1 MIEELVQR
9 LSVEWCE
16 DLIRRSLEEDGVLQG
31 DVSTRSIID
40 ATQEGTFELRS
51 REHGVVAGLHVLEKG
66 SGVLGSFLLRPDC
79 HDGDNTT
86 GVIATLEGS
95 IGSIRTAERTMLNI
109 LGYAS
114 GIATHTS
121 KFVDALKGTDCVVCD
136 TRKTTPGLR
145 VLDKYAV
152 CCGGGTHHRV
162 GLHDAALFKDNH
174 IADIPL
180 DKLEL
185 QLGNAIATAHS
196 GSDLAFVEVEVD
208 TIEQLEVVLRLPVD
222 IVLLDNM
229 SVDML
234 GEAVVLRNNS
244 PNNPLLEASGGI
256 TLDDAPAVAAT
267 GVDRIAVGGLVHRSK
282 WLDIGLDAIDG

>member
-1 MIEELVQR
+1 MTEKLVQ
-9 LSVEWCE
+9 LLTVEWCE
-16 DLIRRSLEEDGVLQG
+16 DLITRSLEEDGALQG
-31 DVSTRSIID
+31 DITTRSIID
-40 ATQEGTFELRS
+40 ATKEGTFELRS
-51 REHGVVAGLHVLEKG
+51 RERGVVAGLHVLEKG
-66 SGVLGSFLLRPDC
+66 AGVLGSFLLRPNC
-79 HDGDNTT
+79 HDGDSAT
-86 GVIATLEGS
+86 GLLATLEGS
-95 IGSIRTAERTMLNI
+95 VVSILAAERAMLNI

-121 KFVDALKGTDCVVCD
+121 KFVDALKGTECVVCD

-152 CCGGGTHHRV
+152 CCGGGTHHRI
-162 GLHDAALFKDNH
+162 GLHDAVLYKDNH
-174 IADIPL
+174 ITDIPL

-185 QLGNAIATAHS
+185 QLGNAITMARS

-208 TIEQLEVVLRLPVD
+208 TIEQLEIVLRLPVD

-234 GEAVVLRNNS
+234 GEAVKLRNNS

-256 TLDDAPAVAAT
+256 TVDEAPAIAAT
-267 GVDRIAVGGLVHRSK
+267 GVDRIAVGGLVHRSN
-282 WLDIGLDAIDG
+282 WLDVGLDAIDG